1 MELNMW
7 NFLALTKFTSKLDQ
21 CLVSFL
27 LIKSIQLTNSIL
39 YTFVLIFVLDTN
51 EMQFCMI

>member
-1 MELNMW
+1 MW

-39 YTFVLIFVLDTN
+39 YMFVLMFVLDTN